1 MSSPLNP
8 SAAPFIPSKYTA
20 IEEDDAG
27 EESISQEDLDEIEA
41 AEEWVALQAGIEEAE
56 AQFLIDLAVELAEPT
71 RLAEV
76 ERSAARPEAHK

>member
-8 SAAPFIPSKYTA
+8 AAAPFFPRQSSFKC
-20 IEEDDAG
+20 EDEPG

-71 RLAEV
+71 RVAEV
-76 ERSAARPEAHK
+76 ERSAARAEK